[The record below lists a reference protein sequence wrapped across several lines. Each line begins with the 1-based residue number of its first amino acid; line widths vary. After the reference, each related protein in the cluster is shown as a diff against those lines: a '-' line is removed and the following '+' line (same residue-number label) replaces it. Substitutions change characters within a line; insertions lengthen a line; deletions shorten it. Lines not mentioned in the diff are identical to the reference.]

1 VQYERELVA
10 GDRCK
15 HVFDAEALNYV
26 LGHTIGNDVSERT
39 WHRATAH
46 SGAGRTPT
54 PSSRCRRS
62 FTGLDPDALRVTIQM
77 NDQKTYAY
85 SAKAA
90 IFGVHEFIS
99 RMSQYLTLY
108 PGDVLSIGHR
118 RPPENIK
125 DGDLIEIEVSGIAS
139 FGTP

>member
-1 VQYERELVA
+1 MA
-10 GDRCK
+10 PGDRTFWRGK
-15 HVFDAEALNYV
+15 NTDTFK
-26 LGHTIGNDVSERT
+26 
-39 WHRATAH
+39 
-46 SGAGRTPT
+46 PM
-54 PSSRCRRS
+54 SSIV
-62 FTGLDPDALRVTIQM
+62 TGLDPDALRVTIQM